1 MNDLCVDSSFYS
13 GFNCLLKVTGRSY
26 GVVFVLV
33 VLSSDEEEGVKSC
46 DDLQRCSQMVHSQA
60 SIGDA
65 GTSPGEA
72 KREEEASDSE
82 DTEVGMCSFST

>member
-1 MNDLCVDSSFYS
+1 MFI
-13 GFNCLLKVTGRSY
+13 KGRSNA
-26 GVVFVLV
+26 VVFVLV

-46 DDLQRCSQMVHSQA
+46 DVPQRCSQMAHSQV
-60 SIGDA
+60 SMGDA

-72 KREEEASDSE
+72 KQEEEASDSE